1 MRVPFIKM
9 HGLGNDF
16 VILDARKNGFRPA
29 PAQIRRIADRRH
41 GVGCD
46 QLILLEK
53 PRNPQARLYMG
64 IFNADGSVSG
74 ACGNA
79 TRCVALLEK
88 ESGAPE
94 KFFIESDGA
103 MLAAEVGKSISID
116 MGPARTGWKDIPLKA
131 AGDTL
136 ALEVGKKHKL
146 PLGVGVN
153 MGNPHVVF
161 FVPDAEQ
168 VDVADLGAQ
177 IETDPLFPE
186 RTNVEFVSVKD
197 RHTLRMRVW
206 ERGAGITQ
214 ACGSGACAVLVA
226 AVRRDLAERKA
237 TVIADGGALSVTWL
251 ENDHVLLE
259 GPASYSF
266 AGEISEQ
273 LLKDSA

>member
-131 AGDTL
+131 AGD
-136 ALEVGKKHKL
+136 
-146 PLGVGVN
+146 
-153 MGNPHVVF
+153 
-161 FVPDAEQ
+161 
-168 VDVADLGAQ
+168 LGAQ